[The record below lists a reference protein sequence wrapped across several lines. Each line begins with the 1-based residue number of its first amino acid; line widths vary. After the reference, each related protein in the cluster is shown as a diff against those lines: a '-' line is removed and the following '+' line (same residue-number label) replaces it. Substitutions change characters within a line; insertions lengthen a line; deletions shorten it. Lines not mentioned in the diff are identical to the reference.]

1 LNVTAKD
8 KATGR
13 EQAMQIMPSSGLS
26 DSEIDNMVQAAEQH
40 AADDAKRKESVE
52 ARNMAD
58 SAVYSAEKFIADN
71 GENLPDAQK
80 AAVQSQ
86 IDGLKSA
93 LEGGDPAAMKSATD
107 SLQAVLQ
114 EAGAA
119 MYQQQQ
125 QAPGAGGP
133 SGPGSDGSSD
143 EDVIEGEFSDA

>member
-26 DSEIDNMVQAAEQH
+26 DDEIDNMVQAAEQH
-40 AADDAKRKESVE
+40 AAEDAKRKETVE
-52 ARNMAD
+52 ATNMAD

-71 GENLPDAQK
+71 GENLPEAQK

-86 IDGLKSA
+86 IDALKSA
-93 LEGGDPAAMKSATD
+93 LQGGDPAAMKEATD

-119 MYQQQQ
+119 MYQQQAAGADGA
-125 QAPGAGGP
+125 AP
-133 SGPGSDGSSD
+133 DGSPDGSGSD